1 MSSSPVSNL
10 SGIAFG
16 TMPTSTF
23 SHMVV
28 VKLNEENNL
37 LWSAQVLPYLW
48 SQGLNGYIDGSLPTP
63 SQTIFVTPSESTDGR
78 SVVINPEYAT
88 WYHEDQLVLS
98 VINSSLT
105 KEILSIIV
113 DVTSARDAW
122 ARLEQM
128 YASRSKVRVM
138 QIRMQLATIQKKDLS
153 IADYYKSV
161 KHLGDTLAA
170 IGKRLEDEE
179 PISYLWCGLGPD
191 YDPLVTSITTRVD
204 TITLSDVYAYMLS
217 FEMRQENNNINS
229 ALVGQVPLANVAG
242 RGVVH
247 GGSVFGHDNRGRG
260 WGNGGRGGHS
270 SRSPARA

>member
-23 SHMVV
+23 SHMVG
-28 VKLNEENNL
+28 VKLNEENYL

-63 SQTIFVTPSESTDGR
+63 SQTIFVTPSESTDGH

-138 QIRMQLATIQKKDLS
+138 QIRMQLAMIQKKDLS
-153 IADYYKSV
+153 IADYYKRV

-247 GGSVFGHDNRGRG
+247 GGSAFGHGNRGRG
-260 WGNGGRGGHS
+260 RGNGGRGGHS